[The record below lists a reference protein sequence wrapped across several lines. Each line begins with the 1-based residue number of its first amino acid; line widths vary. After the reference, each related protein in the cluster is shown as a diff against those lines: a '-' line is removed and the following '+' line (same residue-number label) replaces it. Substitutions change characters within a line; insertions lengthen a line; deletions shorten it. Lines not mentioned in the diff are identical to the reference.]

1 MGLGRLF
8 SWGPSMRLPRRR
20 GWRSGFIQS
29 TEATILLILALAI
42 AAGLGMLVLTT
53 SQSSSQVL
61 QGVVTSV
68 QVYDQKVILS
78 VKNTG
83 TVDITKVRVVA
94 SWDTSSWDSGW
105 QDLTLAPGQEGTKE
119 LAPSGL
125 NAGQVVRVTV
135 YIRGAG
141 GAQKVIYS
149 QKVVVMQW

>member
-1 MGLGRLF
+1 
-8 SWGPSMRLPRRR
+8 MRLPRRK

-61 QGVVTSV
+61 QGVVTSI
-68 QVYDQKVILS
+68 QVYDSKIILS
-78 VKNTG
+78 VKNSG

-94 SWDTSSWDSGW
+94 GSWDSGW
-105 QDLTLAPGQEGTKE
+105 QDLTLAPGQEKTLE
-119 LAPSGL
+119 LTPSGL
-125 NAGQVVRVTV
+125 SAGQVVRVTV
-135 YIRGAG
+135 YVQGAG
-141 GAQKVIYS
+141 GAQKMVYS